1 VDHSNYFKVKESINK
16 PPLPAEMQYDKEK
29 KSIYIK
35 ELLGEIHILDSER
48 ELEKIL
54 SMKYKNIQ
62 KGTYSESSYNR
73 NDEEEDFSV
82 SHDRGS
88 EFSEGESSVRGQ
100 NSRTGPDW
108 SKLFHQ

>member
-1 VDHSNYFKVKESINK
+1 
-16 PPLPAEMQYDKEK
+16 MQYDKEK

-73 NDEEEDFSV
+73 NDEEEV
-82 SHDRGS
+82 SAS
-88 EFSEGESSVRGQ
+88 FENPSTSLSP
-100 NSRTGPDW
+100 S
-108 SKLFHQ
+108 

>member
-1 VDHSNYFKVKESINK
+1 
-16 PPLPAEMQYDKEK
+16 MQYDKEK

-54 SMKYKNIQ
+54 SMKYKNIH
-62 KGTYSESSYNR
+62 KGGAFSEGSSYNR
-73 NDEEEDFSV
+73 EDEEEGFSV

-100 NSRTGPDW
+100 NSRSGPDW
-108 SKLFHQ
+108 SKLFNQEDRKGDVFDDED

>member
-1 VDHSNYFKVKESINK
+1 
-16 PPLPAEMQYDKEK
+16 MQYDKEK

-73 NDEEEDFSV
+73 ND
-82 SHDRGS
+82 
-88 EFSEGESSVRGQ
+88 
-100 NSRTGPDW
+100 
-108 SKLFHQ
+108 